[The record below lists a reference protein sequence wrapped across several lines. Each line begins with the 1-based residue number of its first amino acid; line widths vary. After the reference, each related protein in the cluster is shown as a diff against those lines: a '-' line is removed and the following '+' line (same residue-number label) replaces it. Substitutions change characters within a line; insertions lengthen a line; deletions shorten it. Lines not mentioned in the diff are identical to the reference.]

1 MGLDKNY
8 SDEKKQITKIVVIED
23 NENFVKYLYSFF
35 KFRSQHKII
44 HHFFNCKDAM
54 NSESLGLAKILL
66 LDIKLPQESGLEALP
81 SILKE
86 YPNLK
91 VIVLTSFK
99 DDEMLFEAL
108 QKGAVG
114 YILKTD
120 CFEHLENAIEQAK
133 LGGMLFSPSMA
144 QKILNHF
151 KPKPVE
157 KNNLT
162 RRENE
167 VLQLLKAGFTKKE
180 MAAKLNISY
189 NTVDT
194 HVKNIYKKLNV
205 NSNIRAANKN
215 N

>member
-1 MGLDKNY
+1 MGLEKIY

-23 NENFVKYLYSFF
+23 NENFVNYLYSFF
-35 KFRSQHKII
+35 KFRTHYKII
-44 HHFFNCKDAM
+44 HHFYSCEDAK
-54 NSESLGLAKILL
+54 NSGSLGLAKILL
-66 LDIKLPQESGLEALP
+66 LDIKLPHESGLEALP
-81 SILKE
+81 SILQK
-86 YPNLK
+86 YSNLK
-91 VIVLTSFK
+91 VIILTSFQ
-99 DDEMLFEAL
+99 DDEMLFEAI

-120 CFEHLENAIEQAK
+120 CFNHLENAIEQAK

-151 KPKPVE
+151 KPKPVK

-167 VLQLLKAGFTKKE
+167 VLQLLKSGFTKKE
-180 MAAKLNISY
+180 MAAELNISY

-205 NSNIRAANKN
+205 NSNIKAANKN